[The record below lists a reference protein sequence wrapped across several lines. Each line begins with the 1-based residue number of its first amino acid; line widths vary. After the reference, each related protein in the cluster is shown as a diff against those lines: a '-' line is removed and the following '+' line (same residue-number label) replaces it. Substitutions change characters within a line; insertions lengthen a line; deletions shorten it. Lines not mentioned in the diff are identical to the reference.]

1 MKFPRAETEVCSTS
15 LEVSEMAA
23 LLEQFKAIARIAMYL
38 VLAFLVIQLWQDPGG
53 AADATMNFISGIGE
67 FFSSLIDK
75 IGEFVRGLGGNDAP
89 TTNTTP

>member
-1 MKFPRAETEVCSTS
+1 MGFPRAETEVCSAS

-38 VLAFLVIQLWQDPGG
+38 ILAFMVIQLWQDPGG
-53 AADATMNFISGIGE
+53 AADWTMNFIGSIGH

-75 IGEFVRGLGGNDAP
+75 IGEFVGGLGGDDAP
-89 TTNTTP
+89 SGTTTP

>member
-1 MKFPRAETEVCSTS
+1 
-15 LEVSEMAA
+15 MAA

-38 VLAFLVIQLWQDPGG
+38 ILAFFVIQLWQDPGG
-53 AADATMNFISGIGE
+53 AADATMNFIAGIGH

-89 TTNTTP
+89 TTP